1 MVCSKSDREVEVT
14 GKARLTAL
22 FASAIAV
29 ACVVT
34 LAGAAVPQTAAAVD
48 TNGKPSVQVN
58 PTGTGQ
64 VAQYTIGR
72 FKSSKSEYVVA
83 LSMTFPAGT
92 NISGA
97 DITSQAGTV
106 TVSGQTLTVQLQMP
120 TPIDPASRFTIVL
133 DGIVNPFTPGTY
145 NIPEITFQT
154 SALAGGT
161 NPSTSV
167 VTLGANGNYA
177 ITAAPFISMT
187 ITTPDAGQSVVF
199 GAVDPGVTTP
209 GANVSLSVNSSLPF
223 TITRAIS
230 GNQAQLGLTVAG
242 TATGAKPAGSAI
254 FDDVFRLLPPW
265 TTAPQ
270 VALAASVVYTVTQ

>member
-1 MVCSKSDREVEVT
+1 MT
-14 GKARLTAL
+14 GKARLIGL
-22 FASAIAV
+22 FVSVIAV
-29 ACVVT
+29 ACVLT
-34 LAGAAVPQTAAAVD
+34 LAGAAMPQPAAAVG

-58 PTGTGQ
+58 PSGTGQ
-64 VAQYTIGR
+64 VAQYTIER
-72 FKSSKSEYVVA
+72 FKSSKSEYVVS

-120 TPIDPASRFTIVL
+120 TPIDPSSRFTIVL
-133 DGIVNPFTPGTY
+133 DGIVNPFTAGTY
-145 NIPEITFQT
+145 NILDVTFQT
-154 SALAGGT
+154 SAVAAGT

-167 VTLGANGNYA
+167 VTLGADGNYA

-187 ITTPDAGQSVVF
+187 ITTPDAGQSVAF
-199 GAVDPGVTTP
+199 GAVDPGVATP
-209 GANVSLSVNSSLPF
+209 GANVSLSVNSSLPC

-230 GNQAQLGLTVAG
+230 GSQAQLGLTVAG

-254 FDDVFRLLPPW
+254 FKDVFRLLPPW